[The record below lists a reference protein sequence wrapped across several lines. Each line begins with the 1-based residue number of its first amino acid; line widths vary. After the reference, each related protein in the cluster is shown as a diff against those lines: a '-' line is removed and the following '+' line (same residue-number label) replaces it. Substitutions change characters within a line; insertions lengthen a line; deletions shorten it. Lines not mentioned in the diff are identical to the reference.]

1 MKVNKVNI
9 DYKAEYKYGDS
20 QQQILRR
27 SRLKN
32 LFLETITRPF
42 KIFVFPAASI
52 FSFIHLNKTRLNRAR
67 RVLLDIGGEPLK
79 LQSPNKITLDA
90 MYLRADSF
98 KKKLDDH
105 VEVEQ
110 NDAEESYLSIKN
122 NESVEWAKKLG
133 LELNPQ
139 RQMILANGMLEK
151 EDQYT
156 SGKPRPVALICPGRD
171 MSFPAYKSVAVSY
184 LMRGIDVMLFD
195 YPGVGKSKG
204 TPTDHNTKLAAETC
218 YQYLVK
224 EKKLQNRDILVHGHS
239 LGGGIASDLAARR
252 KGVHLFLDRSFTS
265 FTRVSQ
271 DKFPLMKPLIKLIG
285 PRIANFNNSANL
297 PKVEGMVAIG
307 HGQKDRMIPHT
318 HIQQHQTVRQD
329 SLYIK
334 AAIGHGGNIIHKA
347 AEAVD
352 EFLKKAGLARGLF

>member
-1 MKVNKVNI
+1 MKVNINF
-9 DYKAEYKYGDS
+9 KAEYTYGHS
-20 QQQILRR
+20 HQQILRR

-42 KIFVFPAASI
+42 KLFVFPAASI

-67 RVLLDIGGEPLK
+67 SVLLDIGGEPLK
-79 LQSPNKITLDA
+79 LKSPNKITLDA
-90 MYLRADSF
+90 MYLNADSF
-98 KKKLDDH
+98 KEKLNNYF
-105 VEVEQ
+105 EVKQ
-110 NDAEESYLSIKN
+110 DDAEESYLSITN
-122 NESVEWAKKLG
+122 DESVEWAKKLG
-133 LELNPQ
+133 LELDDQ
-139 RQMILANGMLEK
+139 QQMILTTGMLK
-151 EDQYT
+151 EGDQST
-156 SGKPRPVALICPGRD
+156 SSNSRPVALICPGRD

-218 YQYLVK
+218 YQYLAE
-224 EKKLQNRDILVHGHS
+224 EKKIENGDILVHGHS

-297 PKVEGMVAIG
+297 PEVEGKVAIG
-307 HGQKDRMIPHT
+307 HGEKDKMIPRS
-318 HIQQHQTVRQD
+318 HIEQHQGVRQD
-329 SLYIK
+329 SFSIK

-347 AEAVD
+347 AEAVE
-352 EFLKKAGLARGLF
+352 EFLKQAGLARGLF